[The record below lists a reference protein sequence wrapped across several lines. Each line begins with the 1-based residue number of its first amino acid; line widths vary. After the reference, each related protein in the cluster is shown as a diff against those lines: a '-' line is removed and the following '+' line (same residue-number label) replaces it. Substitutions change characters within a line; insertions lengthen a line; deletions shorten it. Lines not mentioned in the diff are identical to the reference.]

1 MRTTT
6 LLIGCV
12 LVAGCG
18 DSSTGAEAAGLCATS
33 QGLEVCA
40 DRTEYRPADEVSA
53 SLANSTAAP
62 MYIGGCSIK
71 VVGKTS
77 REAEFETTYSPA
89 ARCGS
94 DVDADEI
101 LANLVEIPAGETLV
115 LPVPI
120 SSIAFQGYYRVNVW
134 ILDAAGQR
142 VSSLP
147 AFSGTFEVFPSA
159 GS

>member
-1 MRTTT
+1 MRITT

-12 LVAGCG
+12 LLAGCG
-18 DSSTGAEAAGLCATS
+18 DSATGPGASGLCATS

-53 SLANSTAAP
+53 SLTNSTSGP
-62 MYIGGCSIK
+62 MYVGGCSIK

-77 REAEFETTYSPA
+77 RAAQFETAYSPA
-89 ARCGS
+89 ARCGP

-120 SSIAFQGYYRVNVW
+120 SPIAFQGYYRVNVW
-134 ILDAAGQR
+134 ILDAAGHR
-142 VSSLP
+142 VASLP